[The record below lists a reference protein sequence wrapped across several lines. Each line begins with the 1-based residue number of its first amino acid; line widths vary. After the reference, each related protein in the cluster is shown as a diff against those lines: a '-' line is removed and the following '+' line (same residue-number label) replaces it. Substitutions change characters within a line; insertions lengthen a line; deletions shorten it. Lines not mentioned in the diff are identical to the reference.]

1 VLGLGFPTFSHGS
14 YAQDQGP
21 RGKVIDYRIP
31 IQIGQ
36 ARVSSGDIIFGD
48 VDGVCVVPAAAAQQ
62 ALTLALEKA
71 RKEKVVR
78 KALEAGL
85 SARDAFEKYGIL

>member
-1 VLGLGFPTFSHGS
+1 
-14 YAQDQGP
+14 
-21 RGKVIDYRIP
+21 
-31 IQIGQ
+31 
-36 ARVSSGDIIFGD
+36 